1 MRWLALSVVG
11 SLILLFATA
20 AGLAEEQSNA
30 PKGNAATVP
39 TVTEP
44 NQQAAPAGLQQQQR
58 EQIHQ
63 QRQQIR
69 QGIGPYDANALPS
82 VRRRMGSHR
91 GATPNDVNQQPP
103 QSIEQL
109 MATEEAKHLDRVA
122 RLNRI
127 HELAQQQG
135 NTELAARAEKVTARE
150 QQLYNAKLWRM
161 ERRKGRDPN
170 VPPNPNVNRQRS
182 HVGLT
187 RDGNQ
192 ITPVGR

>member
-30 PKGNAATVP
+30 PAAVS

-44 NQQAAPAGLQQQQR
+44 NQQAAPVGLLQQQMGQM
-58 EQIHQ
+58 
-63 QRQQIR
+63 RQQAR
-69 QGIGPYDANALPS
+69 QQIGPYDVNALPR
-82 VRRRMGSHR
+82 VRNRRGLPG
-91 GATPNDVNQQPP
+91 GATPNDVNQQLP

-161 ERRKGRDPN
+161 ERIKGRDPN

-182 HVGLT
+182 PTVLT